1 MNAADLRDYV
11 GFEEGEVL
19 RHTVFES
26 DRLWAQLLCI
36 DRNRSFGPVSDPETD
51 ALLTILAGEA
61 VFVVNKRRRRMK
73 QWGAVVVPAGDEV
86 AVSNASVEPLVV
98 LMVTAPPPTPH
109 AVSG

>member
-11 GFEEGEVL
+11 QFEEGDVV

-36 DRNRSFGPVSDPETD
+36 DRNRSFGPVSDPGTD

-86 AVSNASVEPLVV
+86 AVSNASAEPLVV

-109 AVSG
+109 GVTG